1 MLLVKMNR
9 NKALALNSVASL
21 LQQIVAL
28 VCGLIVPRLILST
41 FGSAANGTVASI
53 SQFISITSLIQ
64 GGVTGA
70 TRVAFYGPV
79 ATGDMKKASVVY
91 KTSQSFYTKF
101 ALALTGYVAVLAVV
115 YPKFV
120 DTPFGYIDA
129 LLLVLVLGMNAI
141 FESMFGIPSQ
151 LLMFADQKAYF
162 NTFLQIFC
170 TIGNA
175 FVSVILIKLGCSL
188 LVVKFVAALIF
199 ILRPIIL
206 NVYVRSHYAI
216 DTSVEKDKSVLSQ
229 SNAALAKS
237 IAFYVHSSTD
247 NLVITACLNVM
258 WVSVYSVHRYV
269 VSSISNLVAAILGN
283 TEALFGQ
290 MIARDEQDAIKH
302 DVPMYAR
309 YYFST
314 FLVYPLLY
322 LEQRYGTEKSFME
335 SWLPVAGIALC
346 LRMLNCLVYD
356 VTGTALFPT
365 LIAGQIRGGHS
376 TSICGAIENIYLIYS
391 FYLLLKCG
399 KGLTKTKTK
408 YLIYVVIGLVYS
420 IRFVGSR
427 IMIMSLIASMA
438 VLWYGKQK
446 QGAKKMLA
454 FSIGVIAIA
463 VFMQTP
469 FYEDLLQTIKGAS
482 SSANDIYNGNTMS
495 VRLYSLETL
504 RRNWNGKPMG
514 LAFYGTSAFKHYFVI
529 GSNDDLGYLGN
540 WYTMGWYCVPIIV
553 LLIIG
558 YLYTSIRN
566 FGKNNA
572 EIIYSMIIYLLIT
585 GVSLSFLDIARIDVV
600 PFLLLFL
607 QTWKWDGDNLE
618 ELGYDG

>member
-302 DVPMYAR
+302 DVPMYD
-309 YYFST
+309 
-314 FLVYPLLY
+314 L
-322 LEQRYGTEKSFME
+322 
-335 SWLPVAGIALC
+335 
-346 LRMLNCLVYD
+346 
-356 VTGTALFPT
+356 
-365 LIAGQIRGGHS
+365 
-376 TSICGAIENIYLIYS
+376 
-391 FYLLLKCG
+391 
-399 KGLTKTKTK
+399 
-408 YLIYVVIGLVYS
+408 
-420 IRFVGSR
+420 
-427 IMIMSLIASMA
+427 MS
-438 VLWYGKQK
+438 
-446 QGAKKMLA
+446 KML
-454 FSIGVIAIA
+454 ST
-463 VFMQTP
+463 VFFFTCIILITP
-469 FYEDLLQTIKGAS
+469 FVSLY
-482 SSANDIYNGNTMS
+482 IYNGNTMS